1 MSVKFRH
8 RGLGVRAPD
17 EVVACLEALS
27 SRSRTLVSGVLV
39 ECSSVK
45 DLRV

>member
-17 EVVACLEALS
+17 ETVACLEAPS